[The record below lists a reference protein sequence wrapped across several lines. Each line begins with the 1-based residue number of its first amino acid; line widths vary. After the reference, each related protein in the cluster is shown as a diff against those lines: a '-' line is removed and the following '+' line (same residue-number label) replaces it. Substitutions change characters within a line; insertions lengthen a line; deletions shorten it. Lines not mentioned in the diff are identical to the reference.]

1 MQTYLHRQ
9 GVRDLNQLSSMR
21 AILVKKSENKFLIA
35 TRPEWATEIT
45 ESQFY
50 QQINRLPS
58 AKTRLVI
65 TAWD

>member
-1 MQTYLHRQ
+1 MDFTTLGLRSNI
-9 GVRDLNQLSSMR
+9 NQLSSMK

-35 TRPEWATEIT
+35 TRPEWTTEIT

-58 AKTRLVI
+58 VSEL
-65 TAWD
+65 